1 MIFFKKYKNRM
12 IVALIA
18 IILIVIIGIT
28 SSERIKIT
36 AIERFVGNVFSP
48 VQKVVFSVG
57 RNISDFFTSIKDLFS
72 LKEEN
77 EQLKL
82 KILELED
89 TIRKYEDIIGRSE
102 YLINEKKLLEN
113 TSYNLIAAQVTGKEP
128 GNWFNRFTI
137 DKGLKDGIRKGDTV
151 IQAVKVDGE
160 IVQEG
165 VVGRI
170 IDVGDNWAK
179 VISIIDESNNISFK
193 VIRTQDGGILS
204 GDIDGNLS
212 GYLFDSKADIMKG
225 DKLFSSGLGGI
236 YVDNLYIGEITNVIK
251 EDEDLAKKIEVEPAV
266 DFKKIYKVFV
276 ITNRR

>member
-1 MIFFKKYKNRM
+1 MLFFKKYKNRM

-18 IILIVIIGIT
+18 IILIVIIGVT
-28 SSERIKIT
+28 SSERLKLT
-36 AIERFVGNVFSP
+36 VFERYIGNVFSP
-48 VQKVVFSVG
+48 VQKVVYSIG
-57 RNISDFFTSIKDLFS
+57 RNVSDFFVSIKDLFS

-77 EQLKL
+77 EELKL
-82 KILELED
+82 KISELEE
-89 TIRKYEDIIGRSE
+89 TIRRYEDIIGKSE
-102 YLINEKKLLEN
+102 YLINEKKLLES
-113 TSYNLIAAQVTGKEP
+113 TSYNLIPAQVTGKEP

-137 DKGLKDGIRKGDTV
+137 DKGLKDGVEKGDTV
-151 IQAVKVDGE
+151 IQAVEVDGG

-204 GDIDGNLS
+204 GNIDGNLS

-225 DKLFSSGLGGI
+225 DKLLSSGLGGI
-236 YVDNLYIGEITNVIK
+236 YVNDLYIGEITNVIK
-251 EDEDLAKKIEVEPAV
+251 EDEDLAKKIEVKPAV
-266 DFKKIYKVFV
+266 DFKKIYKVF
-276 ITNRR
+276 IIID

>member
-1 MIFFKKYKNRM
+1 M

-28 SSERIKIT
+28 SSERLKIT
-36 AIERFVGNVFSP
+36 AVERFIGNVFSP
-48 VQKVVFSVG
+48 VQKVVFSIG
-57 RNISDFFTSIKDLFS
+57 RNISDFFVSIKDLFS

-77 EQLKL
+77 EDLKL
-82 KILELED
+82 KILELEE
-89 TIRKYEDIIGRSE
+89 TVRRYENIIGKSE
-102 YLINEKKLLEN
+102 YLINEKKLLES
-113 TSYNLIAAQVTGKEP
+113 TSYNLLSAQVTGKEP

-137 DKGLKDGIRKGDTV
+137 DKGMKDGVEKGDTV
-151 IQAVKVDGE
+151 IQAVEVDGE

-204 GDIDGNLS
+204 GNIDGNLS

-236 YVDNLYIGEITNVIK
+236 YVDDLYIGEITNVIK

-276 ITNRR
+276 IID

>member
-1 MIFFKKYKNRM
+1 MLFFKKYKNRM

-18 IILIVIIGIT
+18 IILIVIIGVT
-28 SSERIKIT
+28 SSERLKLT
-36 AIERFVGNVFSP
+36 VFERYIGNAFSP
-48 VQKVVFSVG
+48 VQKVVYSIG
-57 RNISDFFTSIKDLFS
+57 RNVSDFFVSIKNLFS

-77 EQLKL
+77 EELKL
-82 KILELED
+82 KISELEE
-89 TIRKYEDIIGRSE
+89 TIRRYEDIIGKSE
-102 YLINEKKLLEN
+102 YLINEKKLLES
-113 TSYNLIAAQVTGKEP
+113 TSYNLIPAQVTGKEP

-137 DKGLKDGIRKGDTV
+137 DKGLKDGVEKGDTV
-151 IQAVKVDGE
+151 IQAVEVDGG

-204 GDIDGNLS
+204 GNIDGNLS

-225 DKLFSSGLGGI
+225 DKLLSSGLGGI
-236 YVDNLYIGEITNVIK
+236 YVNDLYIGEITNVIK
-251 EDEDLAKKIEVEPAV
+251 EDEDLAKKIEVKPAV
-266 DFKKIYKVFV
+266 DFKKIYKVF
-276 ITNRR
+276 IIID

>member
-1 MIFFKKYKNRM
+1 MLFFKKYKNRM

-18 IILIVIIGIT
+18 IILIVIIGVT
-28 SSERIKIT
+28 SSERLKLT
-36 AIERFVGNVFSP
+36 VFERYIGNVFSP
-48 VQKVVFSVG
+48 VQKVVYSIG
-57 RNISDFFTSIKDLFS
+57 RNVSDFFVSIKDLFS

-77 EQLKL
+77 EELKL
-82 KILELED
+82 KISELEE
-89 TIRKYEDIIGRSE
+89 TIRRYEDIIGKSE
-102 YLINEKKLLEN
+102 YLINEKKLLKS
-113 TSYNLIAAQVTGKEP
+113 TSYNLIPAQVTGKEP

-137 DKGLKDGIRKGDTV
+137 DKGLKDGVEKGDTV
-151 IQAVKVDGE
+151 IQAVEVDGG

-204 GDIDGNLS
+204 GNIDGNLS

-225 DKLFSSGLGGI
+225 DKLLSSGLGGI
-236 YVDNLYIGEITNVIK
+236 YVNDLYIGEITNVIK
-251 EDEDLAKKIEVEPAV
+251 EDEDLAKKIEVKPAV
-266 DFKKIYKVFV
+266 DFKKIYKVF
-276 ITNRR
+276 IIID

>member
-1 MIFFKKYKNRM
+1 MLFFKKYKNRM

-18 IILIVIIGIT
+18 IILIVIIGVT
-28 SSERIKIT
+28 SSERLKLT
-36 AIERFVGNVFSP
+36 VFERYIGNVFSP
-48 VQKVVFSVG
+48 VQKVVYSIG
-57 RNISDFFTSIKDLFS
+57 RNVSDFFVSIKNLFS

-77 EQLKL
+77 EELKL
-82 KILELED
+82 KISELEE
-89 TIRKYEDIIGRSE
+89 TIRRYEDIIGKSE
-102 YLINEKKLLEN
+102 YLINEKKLLES
-113 TSYNLIAAQVTGKEP
+113 TSYNLIPAQVTGKEP

-137 DKGLKDGIRKGDTV
+137 DKGLKDGVEKGDTV
-151 IQAVKVDGE
+151 IQAVEVDGG

-204 GDIDGNLS
+204 GNIDGNLS

-225 DKLFSSGLGGI
+225 DKLLSSGLGGI
-236 YVDNLYIGEITNVIK
+236 YVNDLYIGEITNVIK
-251 EDEDLAKKIEVEPAV
+251 EDEDLAKKIEVKPAV
-266 DFKKIYKVFV
+266 DFKKIYKVF
-276 ITNRR
+276 IIID

>member
-204 GDIDGNLS
+204 GNIDGNLS